1 MSQQVNLFNPAF
13 RKQKKPF
20 SAATML
26 QCAALILMGSLGVA
40 AYLESQMSSLRTD
53 AEASER
59 QLKSVK
65 AQLAKATA
73 DFAPRQKDK
82 ALEEEIQRMEAELK
96 SRQQAFD
103 IVQRGGAGNSKGHAE
118 FLRAFSR
125 QVVNGLWLTG
135 FTISGNDIELHGRAL
150 QPELVPAFINRLK
163 QEAVMQGKS
172 FAMLEME
179 TPTAPQPAGADTG
192 SASAVVK
199 RRTPAGYI
207 EFSLHSSEPVPEQ
220 TGAAG
225 VAGAGLVPDMSG
237 MPPALQGGMAK

>member
-26 QCAALILMGSLGVA
+26 QCAGVILMGSLGVA
-40 AYLESQMSSLRTD
+40 AYLEWQMSSLRSD

-65 AQLAKATA
+65 AQLAKANA

-82 ALEEEIQRMEAELK
+82 ALEDELQRMEVELK

-103 IVQRGGAGNSKGHAE
+103 IVQRGGMGNSKGHAE
-118 FLRAFSR
+118 FLQAFSR

-163 QEAVMQGKS
+163 QEPVMQGKS
-172 FAMLEME
+172 FATLAMEM
-179 TPTAPQPAGADTG
+179 PPAPQPAGAETVN
-192 SASAVVK
+192 ATAVSK
-199 RRTPAGYI
+199 RRLSAGYI
-207 EFSLHSSEPVPEQ
+207 EFSLRSSEPVPEQ
-220 TGAAG
+220 PGAPGVAG
-225 VAGAGLVPDMSG
+225 VAAIPDIPGL
-237 MPPALQGGMAK
+237 PPGLQGGVAK